1 MISTT
6 ERKRL
11 AGRGRGFLRWTQGLF
26 LIVGILALSYVAVTL
41 LHARF
46 YQEVANNTLDR
57 QMRSEV
63 QHNAGLPRAAV
74 KEGDVLGRIEIP
86 RLGMSVAILEGTT
99 SRRCGLVRDISK
111 GPRFPESRVTL
122 ESQGTAIH
130 TFAS

>member
-6 ERKRL
+6 ERVRL

-26 LIVGILALSYVAVTL
+26 LIVGILALSYVAFTL

-57 QMRSEV
+57 QMRSQR
-63 QHNAGLPRAAV
+63 QHKRGLPRAAV

-99 SRRCGLVRDISK
+99 SR
-111 GPRFPESRVTL
+111 TL
-122 ESQGTAIH
+122 RLGAG
-130 TFAS
+130 

>member
-1 MISTT
+1 MIFTT
-6 ERKRL
+6 ERKRV
-11 AGRGRGFLRWTQGLF
+11 AGRGRWFLRWAQGLF

-41 LHARF
+41 LPARF

-74 KEGDVLGRIEIP
+74 KEGDVLGRIEIQ
-86 RLGMSVAILEGTT
+86 GLE
-99 SRRCGLVRDISK
+99 SRCEFWRGPHRGRCGLVRDISK